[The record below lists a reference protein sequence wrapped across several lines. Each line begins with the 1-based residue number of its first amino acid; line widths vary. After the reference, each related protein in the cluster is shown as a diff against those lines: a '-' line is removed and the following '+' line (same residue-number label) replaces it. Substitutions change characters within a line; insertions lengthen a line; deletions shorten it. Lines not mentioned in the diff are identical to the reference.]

1 MHYLLRTDYFDVE
14 DFKDDIKKFTINE
27 LVDAAILVGEGG
39 SIGNITKSNNGR
51 IRLTEKTKENR

>member
-27 LVDAAILVGEGG
+27 LVDATILVGEGG
-39 SIGNITKSNNGR
+39 SVGNITESNNGR